1 MKKKIFSVCSLVAIS
16 MVSMLI
22 ACSKDNDTNNTNSG
36 TTNNGCV
43 CYYRGP
49 NASDNTTFTA
59 AEMDELG
66 ASSCSSLQTIL
77 NNDLRQDGDQD
88 FTSVNCENR

>member
-1 MKKKIFSVCSLVAIS
+1 MVA
-16 MVSMLI
+16 MFA
-22 ACSKDNDTNNTNSG
+22 ACSKDNDTNTDTNSG
-36 TTNNGCV
+36 NTNNGCV

-59 AEMDELG
+59 SEMDELG

-88 FTSVNCENR
+88 FTSVSCENR